1 MIIFNFGDSN
11 SDTGGYPA
19 AHGIRFGFP
28 DGRTFFHQTSDR
40 LCDGRLILDFLCE
53 SLNMS
58 YLTPYLESVRPNF
71 KNGANFAIGGASTL
85 PKNVLFS
92 LSTQVL
98 QFVRFLQLQSKG
110 LDDLVEQDFKNA
122 IYMID
127 IGQNDLAGAFTYL
140 SQSQVIGLIPSFIAE
155 IQDAILGIYK
165 RGGRNFWVYNTGPL
179 GCLPQKVATRNAS
192 NLNDL
197 DDYGCIK
204 SMNEAA
210 KAFNNQL
217 RALCEQLRLQIKDAT
232 IVYVDMYA
240 IKYDLIAN
248 ASTYGIQNPLMI
260 CCGYGGPPYNYN
272 SNITCRQSG
281 CTLCE
286 EGSAYVSW
294 DGVHY
299 TEFANSIVA
308 SKILSTN
315 YSTPPLDLHHFCT

>member
-1 MIIFNFGDSN
+1 M
-11 SDTGGYPA
+11 TG
-19 AHGIRFGFP
+19 
-28 DGRTFFHQTSDR
+28 
-40 LCDGRLILDFLCE
+40 E

-58 YLTPYLESVRPNF
+58 YLTPYLESIRPNF

-92 LSTQVL
+92 LSTQVR
-98 QFVRFLQLQSKG
+98 QFVRFLQLQSTG
-110 LDDLVEQDFKNA
+110 SDDLVEKEDLKNA
-122 IYMID
+122 LFMID

-140 SQSQVIGLIPSFIAE
+140 SQASQVIQLIPSFISE
-155 IQDAILGIYK
+155 IQDAILGIYNH
-165 RGGRNFWVYNTGPL
+165 GGKNFWIHNTGPL

-192 NLNDL
+192 NSNDL

-210 KAFNNQL
+210 KTFNNQL
-217 RALCEQLRLQIKDAT
+217 RALCEQLRLQMKDAT

-248 ASTYGIQNPLMI
+248 SGSYGIENPLMV

-281 CTLCE
+281 FTLCKE
-286 EGSAYVSW
+286 SSAYVSW
-294 DGVHY
+294 DGIHY
-299 TEFANSIVA
+299 AEFGNAIIA

>member
-1 MIIFNFGDSN
+1 
-11 SDTGGYPA
+11 
-19 AHGIRFGFP
+19 
-28 DGRTFFHQTSDR
+28 
-40 LCDGRLILDFLCE
+40 
-53 SLNMS
+53 
-58 YLTPYLESVRPNF
+58 
-71 KNGANFAIGGASTL
+71 
-85 PKNVLFS
+85 
-92 LSTQVL
+92 
-98 QFVRFLQLQSKG
+98 
-110 LDDLVEQDFKNA
+110 
-122 IYMID
+122 MID

-140 SQSQVIGLIPSFIAE
+140 SQASQVIEKIPTFISE

-165 RGGRNFWVYNTGPL
+165 HGGKNFWIHNTGPL

-192 NLNDL
+192 NSNDV
-197 DDYGCIK
+197 DDHGCVK

-210 KAFNNQL
+210 QAFNHQL
-217 RALCEQLRLQIKDAT
+217 RALCEQLRLQMKDTT

-248 ASTYGIQNPLMI
+248 SSTYGIQNPLMV

-286 EGSAYVSW
+286 ESGAYVSW